1 MSTAVETPRD
11 GTELIAAFLPH
22 SPFVGLLGIEAVK
35 LSDDGATLRLPWRPD
50 RATMGD
56 LVHGG
61 AVASLA
67 DCAVMATAW
76 CGAPLP
82 EQLRGATVSM
92 ALEYAAG
99 ARAEDVFAE
108 GRLIRRGRSLCAVEV
123 DLRGADGRMIGKAI
137 ASYKVG

>member
-1 MSTAVETPRD
+1 MSTTVEAPRD

-22 SPFVGLLGIEAVK
+22 SPFAALLGIEAVE
-35 LSDDGATLRLPWRPD
+35 LTDDRAVLRLPWRAD
-50 RATMGD
+50 LATMGD

-61 AVASLA
+61 AIATLA
-67 DCAVMATAW
+67 DCAVMAAAW

-92 ALEYAAG
+92 AIEFAAG
-99 ARAEDVFAE
+99 ARGEDVFAE
-108 GRLIRRGRSLCAVEV
+108 GRLIRRGRSLCSVEV
-123 DLRGADGRMIGKAI
+123 DVRGADGRTLGKAI